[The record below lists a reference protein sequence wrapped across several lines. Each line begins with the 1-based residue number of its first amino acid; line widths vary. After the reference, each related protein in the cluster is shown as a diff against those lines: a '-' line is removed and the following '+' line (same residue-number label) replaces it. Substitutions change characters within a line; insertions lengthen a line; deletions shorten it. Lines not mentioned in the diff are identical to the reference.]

1 MGRRFDPDGAYKAK
15 PPLAKAAE
23 VSNLKVFLVD
33 AQEVDYKYEG
43 LAR

>member
-1 MGRRFDPDGAYKAK
+1 MGRRFDPDGAYKVK

-23 VSNLKVFLVD
+23 VSNFKGLVD
-33 AQEVDYKYEG
+33 AQQVDYKDQG

>member
-15 PPLAKAAE
+15 PPLANAAE
-23 VSNLKVFLVD
+23 VSNFKELVD
-33 AQEVDYKYEG
+33 AQKVNYKDQC